1 MPEIIELADSH
12 GQYDLS
18 LQDSIMYTANAVV
31 DAELQ
36 LAEPLPV
43 AFPIYPLG
51 GGLAGSEPQAIG
63 SVPLFFYYRKIYK
76 PKMLNRAIGETT
88 VNCIEYI

>member
-1 MPEIIELADSH
+1 VQEMPEIIELADSH

-36 LAEPLPV
+36 PSLLLLPED
-43 AFPIYPLG
+43 I
-51 GGLAGSEPQAIG
+51 Q
-63 SVPLFFYYRKIYK
+63 
-76 PKMLNRAIGETT
+76 T
-88 VNCIEYI
+88 